1 MRARGV
7 SMPTIAAR
15 VGIGQRTVQ
24 RWLQA
29 GHVAERRRRSER
41 PGQAAPF
48 AAYLQARWA
57 EGWHN
62 ATQLWQEL
70 YARGYTRC

>member
-1 MRARGV
+1 
-7 SMPTIAAR
+7 MPTIAAR